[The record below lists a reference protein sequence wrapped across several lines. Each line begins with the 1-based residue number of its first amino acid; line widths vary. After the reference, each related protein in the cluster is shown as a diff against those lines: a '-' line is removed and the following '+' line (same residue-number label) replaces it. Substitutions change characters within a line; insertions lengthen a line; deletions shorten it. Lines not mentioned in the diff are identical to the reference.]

1 MNNDSLELPNLD
13 GTMLSVTANVLAT
26 VSLIALGIALCF
38 VGIYVA
44 QLRRDPDFRTLS
56 GPLVLAWVAMPV
68 LGALGYGVFAL
79 GTGQPLLPEVPA
91 GVGPLLGA
99 MGLLLLGVALL
110 IAVVVAAVWAV
121 RTRVRLRAR
130 AAEARQTYAEAM
142 RLYLDFET
150 VQAYDRP
157 ELVTTDNP
165 KVKHYLAKMGP
176 AQEAFDRLEG
186 SRIIT
191 TRRVENAQAAADALL
206 RALKQAAAGGEL
218 EKTPSYP
225 RQPGGNIFTRTLS
238 GIRGMINS

>member
-1 MNNDSLELPNLD
+1 MNNDSPELPNLD
-13 GTMLSVTANVLAT
+13 GALISVTSSVLAT

-38 VGIYVA
+38 VGVYVV

-56 GPLVLAWVAMPV
+56 GATVLAWVAMPV
-68 LGALGYGVFAL
+68 LGVLGYVAFAL
-79 GTGQPLLPEVPA
+79 GTGQPLLPEIPA
-91 GVGPLLGA
+91 GVGPLLGE

-121 RTRVRLRAR
+121 RTRVRLRTR

-165 KVKHYLAKMGP
+165 KVKDYLAKMGP
-176 AQEAFDRLEG
+176 AQEAFDLLEG
-186 SRIIT
+186 SKIIT
-191 TRRVENAQAAADALL
+191 ARRVESAQAAADALL
-206 RALKQAAAGGEL
+206 RALKQAAAGVGP
-218 EKTPSYP
+218 TVAP
-225 RQPGGNIFTRTLS
+225 TRTVS
-238 GIRGMINS
+238 GHRGMINS